1 MVVIIDGLAA
11 LRDEY
16 QDFEGM
22 ALLEG
27 MYRAYA
33 DGPDLN
39 MHFVITTSRARAIPS
54 AIDEVT
60 TQKWMFRLADPYD
73 YSTGG
78 LKPAEAPSPVPG
90 RCVPSVTKL
99 QTHVATP
106 SVPLSD
112 AVAVI
117 ANRWGAPNKEQVV
130 RELPDHVSVTE
141 LDAVAHLGDEPWR
154 IPIGLREADMAPQ
167 YLELYEGEHMLI
179 AGPARSGK
187 STLLMG
193 LAESLRTSAVAEG
206 TDLAVWGIGSKRSP
220 IASSDL
226 DNVAVGPD
234 EIPALVAAA
243 RMRTAPLVLLID
255 DAERFDDADQSI
267 TDLVGSNLPHVHVI
281 AAGRSDDLR
290 SLYSH
295 WTKVVRKS
303 RCGVLLVPNRDY
315 DGELLGITVPRS
327 APVRISSGR
336 GYACMGGQGALIQAM
351 SPTGSTF

>member
-1 MVVIIDGLAA
+1 M
-11 LRDEY
+11 
-16 QDFEGM
+16 
-22 ALLEG
+22 
-27 MYRAYA
+27 
-33 DGPDLN
+33 
-39 MHFVITTSRARAIPS
+39 
-54 AIDEVT
+54 
-60 TQKWMFRLADPYD
+60 
-73 YSTGG
+73 
-78 LKPAEAPSPVPG
+78 
-90 RCVPSVTKL
+90 
-99 QTHVATP
+99 
-106 SVPLSD
+106 
-112 AVAVI
+112 
-117 ANRWGAPNKEQVV
+117 
-130 RELPDHVSVTE
+130 
-141 LDAVAHLGDEPWR
+141 
-154 IPIGLREADMAPQ
+154 
-167 YLELYEGEHMLI
+167 
-179 AGPARSGK
+179 
-187 STLLMG
+187 
-193 LAESLRTSAVAEG
+193 
-206 TDLAVWGIGSKRSP
+206 WGIGSKRSP